1 MTLLVHQNTGK
12 ENRYRKKFFAVLIS
26 TLWGFN
32 RANKKSVIDTLNL
45 IKIYLNFLKMPFS
58 NFYVPAPERCAK
70 VADITFIMDSSD
82 GVGIQNY
89 QIQKDFVNAIAGS
102 FDIQPTGS
110 RVGVVISGNEATLNI
125 KFGDYLHAE
134 DFQQA
139 VNRLPYTPG
148 NAKIDKALQV
158 ALTQLLVV
166 QGGARPGVA
175 KVLVLITSGTQNQTV
190 DNSLVDAVAGKLQQL
205 GVAVF
210 LLGAGEKV
218 DVKLLRPLITSDENV
233 FLEKSFESLMMKTR
247 QVAKLACDRA
257 GLFVNRVLKP
267 VGRD

>member
-1 MTLLVHQNTGK
+1 M
-12 ENRYRKKFFAVLIS
+12 
-26 TLWGFN
+26 
-32 RANKKSVIDTLNL
+32 
-45 IKIYLNFLKMPFS
+45 KIYLYFLNKPFS
-58 NFYVPAPERCAK
+58 NFLIPAPERCAK
-70 VADITFIMDSSD
+70 VADIAFIMDSSD
-82 GVGIQNY
+82 SVGIQNY

-110 RVGVVISGNEATLNI
+110 RVGVVVSGNEATLNI
-125 KFGDYLHAE
+125 KFGDYLHSE
-134 DFQQA
+134 DFQKA

-175 KVLVLITSGTQNQTV
+175 KILVLITSGTQNQTV
-190 DNSLVDAVAGKLQQL
+190 DNSLVDAVARKLQKL

-210 LLGAGEKV
+210 LLGVSEKV
-218 DVKLLRPLITSDENV
+218 DVKLLRPLITSDDNV
-233 FLEKSFESLMMKTR
+233 FLEKSFEILMMKTR
-247 QVAKLACDRA
+247 QVSKMACDRA
-257 GLFVNRVLKP
+257 GLFVNCILKQ

>member
-1 MTLLVHQNTGK
+1 M
-12 ENRYRKKFFAVLIS
+12 
-26 TLWGFN
+26 
-32 RANKKSVIDTLNL
+32 
-45 IKIYLNFLKMPFS
+45 KIYLYFLNKPFS
-58 NFYVPAPERCAK
+58 NFLIPAPERCAK
-70 VADITFIMDSSD
+70 VADIAFIMDSSD

-110 RVGVVISGNEATLNI
+110 RVGVVVSGNEATLNI
-125 KFGDYLHAE
+125 KFGDYLHGE
-134 DFQQA
+134 DFQKA

-175 KVLVLITSGTQNQTV
+175 KILVLITSGTQNQTV
-190 DNSLVDAVAGKLQQL
+190 DNSLVDAVARKLQKL

-210 LLGAGEKV
+210 LLGVGEKV
-218 DVKLLRPLITSDENV
+218 DVKLLRPLITSDDNV
-233 FLEKSFESLMMKTR
+233 FLEKSFEILMMKTR
-247 QVAKLACDRA
+247 QVSKMACDRA
-257 GLFVNRVLKP
+257 GLFVNCILKQ